1 MLLSRLVNS
10 VYLDLVSMKKMFLLC
25 LMFSIFACS
34 NNGISS
40 NDVGECRE
48 LAYKQRGAHSDTSIQ
63 YKYNQCI
70 LMQKKAK
77 NKKNKQDDVK
87 SFLDIIFDI
96 IYSSLKD

>member
-1 MLLSRLVNS
+1 
-10 VYLDLVSMKKMFLLC
+10 MKKMFLIC
-25 LMFSIFACS
+25 LIFSVFACS
-34 NNGISS
+34 NNRISS

-48 LAYKQRGAHSDTSIQ
+48 LAYEQRGTHSDASIQ

-77 NKKNKQDDVK
+77 DKKNKEDDIK

-96 IYSSLKD
+96 IYSSLED